1 MRALPLEVLKFRLC
15 RTSEPVL
22 LGDGPS
28 LSGLGLPVIF
38 GCQQFCYDEMF
49 PGMIRKGV

>member
-1 MRALPLEVLKFRLC
+1 MLKFRL
-15 RTSEPVL
+15 RRISEPVL

-28 LSGLGLPVIF
+28 LAGLGLPAIF

-49 PGMIRKGV
+49 PGMVHKGV